1 MKIKGYKKE
10 FELAKLIAKSRL
22 NIISEEEQKTLER
35 LLAETSK
42 APKTFTNFNVTKF
55 RTKQHLVS
63 SIDTH
68 IPYQRVLKRIKAYE
82 NPKTSLF
89 KSYYKYAAVLI
100 LAIGIGSGIFMMT
113 RTQNE
118 LHENPITDLAP
129 GSQKA
134 VLVLS
139 SGTKVILENEQHV
152 LIEKDSS
159 IVNLNNTLVY
169 SAGNNSTVDSYNTL
183 LVPRGGV
190 YNLSLADGTRVW
202 LNSESSLSYPVSFN
216 GNTRKVVLKG
226 EAYFEV
232 AKNPEKP
239 FLVST
244 AFTDIKVL
252 GTKFNVNAY
261 AEDSYNAVTL
271 AEGEVKLSGIETSSS
286 NAPIFLKPGEQATLD
301 KNTNQF
307 EVTHVNTAIALAWK
321 DGKFYFEKAPL
332 DQILTRM
339 ARWYDFDFSFKD
351 SALHKTRFTGV
362 IDKNKTLTELLDVIK
377 LTSNINYS
385 LTQKSKDH
393 YELNITQK

>member
-1 MKIKGYKKE
+1 MKGYKKE
-10 FELAKLIAKSRL
+10 FELAKLVAKSRL
-22 NIISEEEQKTLER
+22 KIISQEEQKTLDR
-35 LLAETSK
+35 LLAETAK
-42 APKTFTNFNVTKF
+42 APKTLTTFNVAKF
-55 RTKQHLVS
+55 KARQHLAS

-68 IPYQRVLKRIKAYE
+68 TPYKRVLKRIKAYE
-82 NPKTSLF
+82 NPKRSLF
-89 KSYYKYAAVLI
+89 KRYYKYAAILI
-100 LAIGIGSGIFMMT
+100 ISIGIGSGIFEIT
-113 RTQNE
+113 KTQND
-118 LHENPITDLAP
+118 LPENPITDLAP

-139 SGTKVILENEQHV
+139 NGTQIPLENEQTV

-159 IVNLNNTLVY
+159 ILNLNNTLVY
-169 SAGNNSTVDSYNTL
+169 SAGNNSAVESYNTL

-190 YNLSLADGTRVW
+190 YHLSLADGTHVW

-244 AFTDIKVL
+244 AFTDVKVL
-252 GTKFNVNAY
+252 GTKFNVSAY
-261 AEDSYNAVTL
+261 TEDPYNAVTL
-271 AEGEVKLSGIETSSS
+271 AEGKVQLSGPEVSSD
-286 NAPIFLKPGEQATLD
+286 NAPVLLKPGEQATFYKD
-301 KNTNQF
+301 NSQF
-307 EVTHVNTAIALAWK
+307 EVTKVNTAIALAWK

-332 DQILTRM
+332 EQILTRM
-339 ARWYDFDFSFKD
+339 ARWYDFDFLFRD

-362 IDKNKTLTELLDVIK
+362 IDKNKTLTELLDIIK

-385 LTQKSKDH
+385 LTKKNKDH
-393 YELNITQK
+393 YELNITKE